1 MGFLRTGGSTMIRQF
16 VCILDNC
23 ESFVAWASSRE
34 EAVADC
40 TANAG
45 KPVHVWPTGRKF
57 RDTDDGA
64 GR

>member
-1 MGFLRTGGSTMIRQF
+1 MIRQF

>member
-1 MGFLRTGGSTMIRQF
+1 MGFLRTGGSTMIRQY

-23 ESFVAWASSRE
+23 ESFVSWASSRD

-40 TANAG
+40 TAKAG
-45 KPVHVWPTGRKF
+45 KPVHIWATGRKF